1 MSKDKISTQEVVEAI
16 STQLNISKRAADD
29 FVKTMFSVIEEA
41 LMAGESVKIK
51 GFGTFKTQWNAARK
65 SVNVQTGEE
74 FVIDG
79 YYKVNFTP
87 ELGLKDL
94 VNEPFAHLEAVELD
108 KANTTEHAAQ
118 EGTIEPEE
126 FDGLR
131 IFSEQAIEIKDILAE
146 INALTGPIE
155 MLEGDAIERIA
166 DDKTDEEIEEE
177 IEEIDTFEEDEI
189 WEEETSNER
198 LEKNDEDTEN
208 TVIIT
213 ETKIVETVF
222 ENDTEVSKTESNIIE
237 NTIEKNDIIVDSKT
251 IITET
256 TIEND
261 YALAALEK
269 NETEAVTEKEEEENK
284 IEAEKYDNEKISNAL
299 QDAVNEL
306 ETAVSEEDVSTFTE
320 SFSTSIN
327 AEELATKNT
336 KSESTDKG
344 NSIFENRETNIEP
357 SKEITTQT
365 AENAQNI
372 SATEM
377 LKNNKSRKR
386 IGPVLWIFIVL
397 FVMIGA
403 VVGTYLFSSAARCWM
418 HYEMLN
424 EAQRAQL
431 NNLRIST
438 SEWFE
443 NASSIFDKKEKTTE
457 PMPIV
462 EPPTKTPA
470 NDTVLTAPLTADTI
484 KKVQVQ
490 KVEVDLET
498 LFQQP
503 RVYNTFIAEEN
514 VREGSRLTRIAERHL
529 GHRDFWV
536 YIYEAN
542 RETIKNPDQLP
553 IGKLIRIPKV
563 DSRLIDPN
571 NPRCI
576 EYARKLHD
584 QYVKR

>member
-16 STQLNISKRAADD
+16 STQLNISKRVADD

-108 KANTTEHAAQ
+108 KNNATEDATKDVAL
-118 EGTIEPEE
+118 EPEE

-146 INALTGPIE
+146 INALTGPNEI
-155 MLEGDAIERIA
+155 LEGDAIERI
-166 DDKTDEEIEEE
+166 DVDKIEEE
-177 IEEIDTFEEDEI
+177 IEEENEQTDSLEDEEV
-189 WEEETSNER
+189 WEEEPINET
-198 LEKNDEDTEN
+198 LETAVEN
-208 TVIIT
+208 TDNKVTIT
-213 ETKIVETVF
+213 ETAIVETVI
-222 ENDTEVSKTESNIIE
+222 ENDNEISITESNIIE
-237 NTIEKNDIIVDSKT
+237 TTIEKGDETIESETIIAQTTIEIDNTIEAEITSDIDT
-251 IITET
+251 R
-256 TIEND
+256 IENE
-261 YALAALEK
+261 AENLEL
-269 NETEAVTEKEEEENK
+269 EIEENK
-284 IEAEKYDNEKISNAL
+284 KIANTSEAALNEIEIASSNEKEAEFPE
-299 QDAVNEL
+299 V
-306 ETAVSEEDVSTFTE
+306 
-320 SFSTSIN
+320 FSTSEVIDELPTKSIN
-327 AEELATKNT
+327 ADANNKNESIIENTIKNT
-336 KSESTDKG
+336 
-344 NSIFENRETNIEP
+344 EP
-357 SKEITTQT
+357 ST
-365 AENAQNI
+365 AVVPPIAYDTEAI

-377 LKNNKSRKR
+377 LQNNKVRKR
-386 IGPVLWIFIVL
+386 FRPVLWIFIVI
-397 FVMIGA
+397 FVLIGG
-403 VVGTYLFSSAARCWM
+403 VIGTYLFSSAARCWM
-418 HYEMLN
+418 RYEMLN
-424 EAQRAQL
+424 DTQRTQF
-431 NNLRIST
+431 NNFRHKT
-438 SEWFE
+438 AEWVE
-443 NASSIFDKKEKTTE
+443 SASSIFDKKEKET
-457 PMPIV
+457 V
-462 EPPTKTPA
+462 EVKEKAPVVETPQKA
-470 NDTVLTAPLTADTI
+470 ISNDTTSAADTTI
-484 KKVQVQ
+484 KVQPKQ
-490 KVEVDLET
+490 TEVDLET

-514 VREGSRLTRIAERHL
+514 VREGSRLTRIAERNL